1 MISLF
6 EQLLSRGE
14 ILDITGKT
22 PFFLDDPE
30 SLWCILEGEIHVYVT
45 SRSGE
50 EQTGGRD
57 HLFSLRRG
65 QALFGV
71 ETGFFG
77 TSMGLLASGVPGTRV
92 LRISRKDLLREAERS
107 GYAEAASLIDIFL
120 DGLGRG
126 IVKDIVPLPR
136 IRQIIASGDSEL
148 QPDQAGGTEHL
159 LWGKLKKGRALFTGT
174 EDLSPESGFFAL
186 PSCCWIMPLEE
197 CSLETRSTEELLKE
211 GSLSAAFDRF
221 CETLFSSLAMNAR
234 LRAADDL
241 GELRQMQRS
250 RNRALT
256 SGFETLASAL
266 AGKSRQTARSR
277 EETPLRRACAAISA
291 SLGTELSPPAE
302 GVLEESIP
310 DIARSANLRIRR
322 VTLSGSWWQSDGA
335 PLLAFREGIPL
346 ALLPTGRGEYRVVEE
361 KGSFSV
367 TENLAAS
374 LDPEAY
380 HFYKPLPAKPLK
392 GLDLLRFGL
401 GDSRKDLFFTFL
413 VGIALAILGLFPPEI
428 NGIIFS
434 EVIPQ
439 AERGRMVQLFA
450 ILIALGVS
458 SALLRFAQ
466 GIAFL
471 RTECVLDHSVSVGI
485 WDRILRLPVDFFRT
499 TTSGE
504 LASRALGLY
513 MLRNV
518 ASLAVKTLLVE
529 SIFVIFYVGQ
539 SFWYDW
545 KLGLTGLGCLA
556 LQGLLM
562 IGVNLLQ
569 LRYQRRMATLQNRLS
584 SLTFQILTGIA
595 KIRIAGAEERSF
607 SRWANLFGSQRSSST
622 RARSLENGLNTATA
636 FFSGITSMAI
646 LYALIRWSASDGSY
660 DTGRFMAFWTAFAA
674 LQGSF
679 LQVINSTTTA
689 LNVLPLVEN
698 LKPLLETEPET
709 GERKSDPGTITGR
722 IDLDR
727 VTFRY
732 RSDGPPVIRDLSF
745 SVKPGEFVAVVG
757 PSGAGKSTLIRLLL
771 GFDRPES
778 GGVFFDSKDLGDLD
792 LKKLREQIGVV
803 LQGGGLLPGDIA
815 SNVRCSRPLSLAQ
828 VEEALARAG
837 MAEDL
842 AEMPMGVHTVITE
855 GANTISGGQK
865 QRLLIARALAGNP
878 KVLLFDEATSA
889 LDNRTQELVS
899 QSLENI
905 EATRIV
911 VAHRLS
917 TVMGAD
923 RILVMQQGQLV
934 EEGTYRELFARGG
947 LFTELARRQMV

>member
-1 MISLF
+1 MIPLF
-6 EQLLSRGE
+6 EKLLSRGE

-30 SLWCILEGEIHVYVT
+30 RVWCILEGEMHVYVT

-57 HLFSLRRG
+57 YLFTLQRD

-77 TSMGLLASGVPGTRV
+77 ASMGLLASGIPGTKV
-92 LRISRKDLLREAERS
+92 LRVSRRDLLREAEEMGLS
-107 GYAEAASLIDIFL
+107 EAAFLIDTFL
-120 DGLGRG
+120 EGLGRG

-136 IRQIIASGDSEL
+136 IRQSLSPGTSEL
-148 QPDQAGGTEHL
+148 QPDQPAGASSL
-159 LWGKLKKGRALFTGT
+159 LWGQLLKGRALFTGT

-186 PSCCWIMPLEE
+186 PSRCWIAPLED
-197 CSLETRSTEELLKE
+197 CSLEARSTEELLKRE
-211 GSLSAAFDRF
+211 LLTTAFDGF
-221 CETLFSSLAMNAR
+221 CETLFSSLAMNTR

-250 RNRALT
+250 RNRALAW
-256 SGFETLASAL
+256 GLETLASAL
-266 AGKSRQTARSR
+266 GSTFRKAAVSR
-277 EETPLRRACAAISA
+277 EETPLRRACAAAAA
-291 SLGTELSPPAE
+291 SLGVQLPPPPE
-302 GVLEESIP
+302 GILEENVP
-310 DIARSANLRIRR
+310 DLARSANLRIRR
-322 VTLSGSWWQSDGA
+322 VTLSGPWWRSDGA
-335 PLLAFREGIPL
+335 PLVAFREGAPL
-346 ALLPTGRGEYRVVEE
+346 ALLPTGRGGYRMVGEG
-361 KGSFSV
+361 KSIAV
-367 TENLAAS
+367 TEKIGTS

-380 HFYKPLPAKPLK
+380 HLYRPLPAKPLR
-392 GLDLLRFGL
+392 GMDLLRFGL
-401 GDSRKDLFFTFL
+401 GESKKDLLFTFL
-413 VGIALAILGLFPPEI
+413 VGIVLALLGLIPPEV
-428 NGIIFS
+428 NGILFS

-439 AERGRMVQLFA
+439 AERGRMLQLFA
-450 ILIALGVS
+450 ILVALGIS
-458 SALLRFAQ
+458 SGLLRFAQ

-485 WDRILRLPVDFFRT
+485 WDRILRLPVDFFRKT
-499 TTSGE
+499 TAGE

-529 SIFVIFYVGQ
+529 SIFVIFYLGQ

-562 IGVNLLQ
+562 VGVNLLQ
-569 LRYQRRMATLQNRLS
+569 LRFQRRMAALQNRLS

-607 SRWANLFGSQRSSST
+607 SRWAELFGSQRSFST
-622 RARSLENGLNTATA
+622 KARTLENGLNTATA

-646 LYALIRWSASDGSY
+646 LYALIRWSATDGSY

-679 LQVINSTTTA
+679 LQVVSSTTTA
-689 LNVLPLVEN
+689 LNVLPLAEN

-709 GERKSDPGTITGR
+709 GERKSDPGEISGR

-727 VTFRY
+727 ITFRY

-745 SVKPGEFVAVVG
+745 SVEPGEFVAVVG

-815 SNVRCSRPLSLAQ
+815 SNVRCSRPLSIAQ
-828 VEEALARAG
+828 VEDALARAG
-837 MAEDL
+837 MKEDL
-842 AEMPMGVHTVITE
+842 ADMPMGVHTVITE

-899 QSLENI
+899 KSLENI

>member
-1 MISLF
+1 MIPLF
-6 EQLLSRGE
+6 ERLLSRGE

-30 SLWCILEGEIHVYVT
+30 QIWCILEGEVHVYVT
-45 SRSGE
+45 SRKGE

-57 HLFSLRRG
+57 YLFTLRKH

-77 TSMGLLASGVPGTRV
+77 ASMGLLASGIPGTQV
-92 LRISRKDLLREAERS
+92 LRISRKELLREAKEPELS
-107 GYAEAASLIDIFL
+107 EAASLIDSFL
-120 DGLGRG
+120 EGLGRG

-136 IRQIIASGDSEL
+136 IRQSILRGDSEL
-148 QPDQAGGTEHL
+148 KPDQPAGAATL
-159 LWGKLKKGRALFTGT
+159 LWGKLREGRALFVGT
-174 EDLSPESGFFAL
+174 EDLSWETGFFAL
-186 PSCCWIMPLEE
+186 PSCCWILPLQE
-197 CSLETRSTEELLKE
+197 CSLSATSTEELLGQGVLE
-211 GSLSAAFDRF
+211 TAFDGF
-221 CETLFSSLAMNAR
+221 CEILFSTLAMNAR

-250 RNRALT
+250 RNHSLASGLQILGSALT
-256 SGFETLASAL
+256 GKLRASPPT
-266 AGKSRQTARSR
+266 Q
-277 EETPLRRACAAISA
+277 EETPLRQACGAAA
-291 SLGTELSPPAE
+291 AFLGAKLIPSPE
-302 GVLEESIP
+302 GVREESLE
-310 DIARSANLRIRR
+310 DIARSANLRVRR
-322 VTLSGSWWQSDGA
+322 VTLSGPWWHSDGA
-335 PLLAFREGIPL
+335 PLVAFLEGAPV
-346 ALLPTGRGEYRVVEE
+346 ALLPTGQGGYSMKMGGETRRVTREI
-361 KGSFSV
+361 
-367 TENLAAS
+367 AAS
-374 LDPEAY
+374 LDPEGY
-380 HFYKPLPAKPLK
+380 HIYRPLPANPLK

-401 GDSRKDLFFTFL
+401 GGSRRDLLFAFA
-413 VGIALAILGLFPPEI
+413 VGIALALLGLIPPEV
-428 NGIIFS
+428 NRIIFS
-434 EVIPQ
+434 EVIPH
-439 AERGRMVQLFA
+439 AERGRMLQLFA
-450 ILIALGVS
+450 ILISLGVS

-466 GIAFL
+466 GVAFL
-471 RTECVLDHSVSVGI
+471 RTESVLDHSVSVGI
-485 WDRILRLPVDFFRT
+485 WDRILRLPVDFFRST
-499 TTSGE
+499 TAGE
-504 LASRALGLY
+504 VANRALGLY

-518 ASLAVKTLLVE
+518 ASLAVRTLVVE
-529 SIFVIFYVGQ
+529 SIFVIFYLGQ

-545 KLGLTGLGCLA
+545 RLGITGLGCLA
-556 LQGLLM
+556 IQGILM
-562 IGVNLLQ
+562 VGVNLWQ
-569 LRYQRRMATLQNRLS
+569 LRYQRRMAALQNRLS

-607 SRWANLFGSQRSSST
+607 SRWAELFGSQRSSST
-622 RARSLENGLNTATA
+622 RARSLENVLNTATA
-636 FFSGITSMAI
+636 FLSAVTSMAI
-646 LYALIRWSASDGSY
+646 LYALIRWSASDSSY

-727 VTFRY
+727 ITFRY
-732 RSDGPPVIRDLSF
+732 RSDGPPVLRDLSF
-745 SVKPGEFVAVVG
+745 SAKPGEFLAVVG

-828 VEEALARAG
+828 VEEALAKAG
-837 MAEDL
+837 MGEDL
-842 AEMPMGVHTVITE
+842 KDMPMGVHTVITE

-899 QSLENI
+899 KSLENI

-923 RILVMQQGQLV
+923 RILVMQQGELV
-934 EEGTYRELFARGG
+934 EEGTYEELYAKGG
-947 LFTELARRQMV
+947 LFTELARRQVV

>member
-1 MISLF
+1 MIPLF
-6 EQLLSRGE
+6 ERLLSKGD

-30 SLWCILEGEIHVYVT
+30 QIWCILEGKIHVYVT
-45 SRSGE
+45 SRKGT

-57 HLFSLRRG
+57 YLFTLQKD

-71 ETGFFG
+71 ETGLFG
-77 TSMGLLASGVPGTRV
+77 TAMGLLASGLPGTRI
-92 LRISRKDLLREAERS
+92 LRISRRDLLEETKLLGPSEAV
-107 GYAEAASLIDIFL
+107 SLIDTFL
-120 DGLGRG
+120 EGLGRG

-136 IRQIIASGDSEL
+136 IRQNIPPGDSEL
-148 QPDQAGGTEHL
+148 KPDQPAGAAAL
-159 LWGKLKKGRALFTGT
+159 LWGKLREGRALFTGT
-174 EDLSPESGFFAL
+174 EDLTPESGFFAL
-186 PSCCWIMPLEE
+186 PSCCWILPLQA
-197 CSLETRSTEELLKE
+197 CSLTTASTEELLRQE
-211 GSLSAAFDRF
+211 ILETAFDTF

-250 RNRALT
+250 RERSLA
-256 SGFETLASAL
+256 SGLSTLASAL
-266 AGKSRQTARSR
+266 GGKLRKIISSQ
-277 EETPLRRACAAISA
+277 EETPLRQACGAAA
-291 SLGTELSPPAE
+291 AFLGTKLVPPPE
-302 GVLEESIP
+302 GIREESLE

-322 VTLSGSWWQSDGA
+322 ITLSGSWWLADGA
-335 PLLAFREGIPL
+335 PLVAFLEGTPVT
-346 ALLPTGRGEYRVVEE
+346 LLPTGGGSYVMKSGTETRRVTQEI
-361 KGSFSV
+361 
-367 TENLAAS
+367 AAS
-374 LDPEAY
+374 LDPEGY
-380 HFYKPLPAKPLK
+380 HIYRPLPAKPLR
-392 GLDLLRFGL
+392 GLDLLHFGL
-401 GDSRKDLFFTFL
+401 GGSKKDLFFTFL

-439 AERGRMVQLFA
+439 AERGRMLQLFA
-450 ILIALGVS
+450 ILLALGIS

-499 TTSGE
+499 TTAGE
-504 LASRALGLY
+504 VASRALGLY

-518 ASLAVKTLLVE
+518 ASLAVKTLVVE
-529 SIFVIFYVGQ
+529 SIFVIFYLGQ

-545 KLGLTGLGCLA
+545 KLGLTGLGCLT
-556 LQGLLM
+556 LQGILM
-562 IGVNLLQ
+562 VGVNLLQ

-607 SRWANLFGSQRSSST
+607 SRWANLFGNQRTFST

-636 FFSGITSMAI
+636 FLSAGTSMAI
-646 LYALIRWSASDGSY
+646 LYALVHWSASDASY

-674 LQGSF
+674 LQASF
-679 LQVINSTTTA
+679 LQVISSTTAT
-689 LNVLPLVEN
+689 LNVLPLLEN

-709 GERKSDPGTITGR
+709 GERKSDPGMITGR

-732 RSDGPPVIRDLSF
+732 RSDGPPVLRNLSF
-745 SVKPGEFVAVVG
+745 SAKPGEFIAVVG

-828 VEEALARAG
+828 VEDALARAG
-837 MAEDL
+837 MKEDL
-842 AEMPMGVHTVITE
+842 ADMPMGVHTVITE

-899 QSLENI
+899 KSLENI

-923 RILVMQQGQLV
+923 RILVLQQGQLV
-934 EEGTYRELFARGG
+934 EEGTYRELFAKGG
-947 LFTELARRQMV
+947 LFTELARRQVV